1 MKYLLGILLA
11 AIIPLLSAQAQSLR
25 DGVFMNPQSLCTG
38 FGFQYDSWSDYW
50 EGTLKRSNGNIG
62 TVSTSSVALM
72 GAYGLI
78 EDLNVVV
85 MLPYVWTSASAGTL
99 TGMSGIQDLT
109 VGAKY
114 RAFDTEIADGT
125 LSVNTVVSGSI
136 PIGNYSPD
144 FLPLSIGLATQ
155 TLTGRVM
162 LHYIHDSTGLYATVS
177 GAYTGRSNVTL
188 DRPSYYDDGVLHYS
202 NEVPLADVTEFYAT
216 IGYDDDILRV
226 EGYFHM
232 QNTVKG
238 SDIRRQDMPFVANRM
253 NFSKVGVMTQYR
265 MSNWLFQLN
274 GDYTLAGRNVGQS
287 LATGIGIFYTFTF

>member
-1 MKYLLGILLA
+1 MKYLFGILLTA
-11 AIIPLLSAQAQSLR
+11 AITLQAAHAQSLR
-25 DGVFMNPQSLCTG
+25 DGVFMNPKSLCTG
-38 FGFQYDSWSDYW
+38 FAFQHEEWSDYW
-50 EGTLKRSNGNIG
+50 EGELQRSNGNIG
-62 TVSTSSVALM
+62 TISTNSVGLM
-72 GAYGLI
+72 GAYGLV
-78 EDLNVVV
+78 EDLNVIF
-85 MLPYVWTSASAGTL
+85 MMPYVWTNASAGTL

-114 RAFDTEIADGT
+114 RTFDTEIAGGT
-125 LSVNTVVSGSI
+125 LSLNAVVAGSI
-136 PIGNYSPD
+136 PIGDYSPD

-155 TLTGRVM
+155 TLTGRLM
-162 LHYIHDSTGLYATVS
+162 LHYIHDSTGLYANVS

-188 DRPSYYDDGVLHYS
+188 DRPSYYDDGVLHFS

-216 IGYDDDILRV
+216 LGYDDDTFRA
-226 EGYFHM
+226 EGFFHM

-253 NFSKVGVMTQYR
+253 NFSKVGAMAQYR

-287 LATGIGIFYTFTF
+287 FSAAAGIFYTFNF